1 MTAAT
6 AQTWRRT
13 DTNVKVLAAVV
24 VLLALLP
31 LVLPVLPLGL
41 SGVSLEIGIRILLF
55 AMLAT
60 AWNLMA
66 GYAGLFSFGH
76 AAFFGIGA
84 YSTAVLQVDY
94 GWSPWLGMIV
104 GMALAGG
111 FAVVTGYLSFRYR
124 LKGAY
129 FVLTTFAF
137 AEMLRLIFL
146 HWEFVNEALGFR
158 VPLLRENSWPMM
170 QFLPD
175 SPAYY
180 YVALGMLLVVLLTV
194 TLLMRSRSGYFIVAI
209 RDSEEA
215 AGALGINPMRYKLLA
230 VGLSGA
236 LTAMGGTFY
245 FEYIFF
251 IDPSLAFGPSVSIQ
265 ILVPAIIGGMGT
277 MWGPLVGAFLLVPL
291 GELTTAAV
299 RNPPEVLSF
308 LADRAGLDLMLYG
321 GLIVLIIMFL
331 PKGVYG
337 SIAHAVRV
345 RRQRRG
351 RERVAA

>member
-1 MTAAT
+1 M
-6 AQTWRRT
+6 
-13 DTNVKVLAAVV
+13 DNNLK
-24 VLLALLP
+24 VLLALAVALA
-31 LVLPVLPLGL
+31 VVPLGV
-41 SGVSLEIGIRILLF
+41 SGASLEIAIRILLF
-55 AMLAT
+55 AMLAS

-84 YSTAVLQVDY
+84 YSTAVLQVNY
-94 GWSPWLGMIV
+94 GWSPWIAMVV
-104 GMALAGG
+104 GMVLAGG
-111 FAVVTGYLSFRYR
+111 FAVLTGYLSFRYR

-146 HWEFVNEALGFR
+146 HWEFVNRAIGFR
-158 VPLLRENSWPMM
+158 VPVMREGSFTMM
-170 QFLPD
+170 QFLPG

-180 YVALGMLLVVLLTV
+180 YVVLVMLLATLVTV
-194 TLLMRSRSGYFIVAI
+194 ALLMRSRSGYFIVAI
-209 RDSEEA
+209 RDNEEA

-245 FEYIFF
+245 FQYIFF
-251 IDPSLAFGPSVSIQ
+251 IDPGLAFGPAMSIQ

-277 MWGPLVGAFLLVPL
+277 MWGPVIGAFLLVPL
-291 GELTTAAV
+291 GELTSGLV
-299 RNPPEVLSF
+299 RTPPEFLSF
-308 LADRAGLDLMLYG
+308 LAGRAGLDLMLYG

-337 SIAHAVRV
+337 SLTHRIAV
-345 RRQRRG
+345 RRQRRQ

>member
-1 MTAAT
+1 MTAVAR
-6 AQTWRRT
+6 TWTRI
-13 DTNVKVLAAVV
+13 DTNLKLLVAIGAVLA
-24 VLLALLP
+24 
-31 LVLPVLPLGL
+31 VLPWWLRGDELD
-41 SGVSLEIGIRILLF
+41 IGIRILLF

-94 GWSPWLGMIV
+94 GWSPWLGMLV
-104 GMALAGG
+104 GMVLAGG
-111 FAVVTGYLSFRYR
+111 FAIVTGYLSFRYR

-146 HWEFVNEALGFR
+146 HWDFVNQAVGYR
-158 VPLLRENSWPMM
+158 VPLLRENSWTMM
-170 QFLPD
+170 QFLPG

-180 YVALGMLLVVLLTV
+180 YVALIMLLAALLIV
-194 TLLMRSRSGYFIVAI
+194 IVLMRSRSGFFVVAV

-230 VGLSGA
+230 VGVSGA

-245 FEYIFF
+245 FQYIFF
-251 IDPSLAFGPSVSIQ
+251 IDPSLAFGPAVSIQ

-277 MWGPLVGAFLLVPL
+277 MWGPLIGAVLLVPL
-291 GELTTAAV
+291 GELTTDAV

-308 LADRAGLDLMLYG
+308 LADRAGLDLMIYG
-321 GLIVLIIMFL
+321 GLIVLIVMFM

-337 SIAHAVRV
+337 SIAHALTV
-345 RRQRRG
+345 RRRRRV
-351 RERVAA
+351 RERVSA